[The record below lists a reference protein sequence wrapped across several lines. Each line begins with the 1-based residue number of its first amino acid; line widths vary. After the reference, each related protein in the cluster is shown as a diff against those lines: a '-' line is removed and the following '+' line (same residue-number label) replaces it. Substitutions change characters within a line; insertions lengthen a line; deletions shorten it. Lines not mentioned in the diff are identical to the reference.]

1 MKREFIA
8 NVIGMVCMALT
19 LLAIGVGLGVVIARL
34 M

>member
-8 NVIGMVCMALT
+8 NMIGMVCAALT
-19 LLAIGVGLGVVIARL
+19 LVAIGVGIGVVIARL

>member
-19 LLAIGVGLGVVIARL
+19 LVAIGVGLGVVIARL
-34 M
+34 I